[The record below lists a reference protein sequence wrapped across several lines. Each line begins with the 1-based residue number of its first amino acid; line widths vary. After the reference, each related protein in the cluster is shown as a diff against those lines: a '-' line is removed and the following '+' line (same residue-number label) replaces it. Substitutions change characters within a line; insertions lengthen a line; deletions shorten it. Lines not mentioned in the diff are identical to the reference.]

1 MKKALRFLPVMLVL
15 VIGFSSSTGCSSYDS
30 NVDES
35 RIGNPHGVVSNS
47 EYASRRQALMHEIEG
62 GVAVIRGA
70 TTPVSDW
77 QFLQNND
84 FYYLTGVEIP
94 NSFLV
99 IDAVNR
105 ECALFFTIEERDA
118 AGEGIPLDLVRS
130 PVEATGIEM
139 HFPSERLATYLADLS
154 SQTSTF
160 YTSFK
165 PEELARD
172 NSNEKF
178 NALRNTMTRNE
189 WDGRLTRDLQFVE
202 RLKEKFPGVTVSDC
216 SSLIWD
222 LRKIKSPAE
231 IELIRRAGQIGVE
244 AHIALIQSTAP
255 NTTEKELAALF
266 EYVCNR
272 AGAQELAYYTI
283 LMSGN
288 NHPYGHYH
296 RYDRILEDGDF
307 VILDAG
313 PDYGYY
319 NADIS
324 TSFPANGKFSPR
336 QKELYQLAYD
346 IRQVCL
352 DNYRPGIT
360 FGDVGRKVE
369 EFLAGS
375 GFDPSEQR
383 FRGLVR
389 YGGYN
394 HSIGMA
400 THDVMGSF
408 DGPDEVLE
416 PGFVFACDINMPY
429 DEEFGL
435 RLEDTVVITED
446 GCENL
451 SPGLPRTVAEIEA
464 LMKKPGIVQQLRK

>member
-1 MKKALRFLPVMLVL
+1 MKKAVRFSPVMFVL
-15 VIGFSSSTGCSSYDS
+15 VIGFSLSTGCSSSDS
-30 NVDES
+30 DGD
-35 RIGNPHGVVSNS
+35 RTGNLQGVVSNS
-47 EYASRRQALMHEIEG
+47 EYASRRQALMSGIEG

-94 NSFLV
+94 NAFLV

-105 ECALFFTIEERDA
+105 ESALFFSLDENDA
-118 AGEGIPLDLVRS
+118 AGEGIPLDLVRN
-130 PVEATGIEM
+130 PVEATGIEK

-154 SQTSTF
+154 SRTSTF

-178 NALRNTMTRNE
+178 NALRNVMTRSE
-189 WDGRLTRDLQFVE
+189 WDGRLTRNLQFVE
-202 RLKEKFPGVTVSDC
+202 RLKEKYPGISVSDC

-231 IELIRRAGQIGVE
+231 IELLRRAGQIGVE

-272 AGAQELAYYTI
+272 AGAQELAYYII
-283 LMSGN
+283 LMSGI
-288 NHPYGHYH
+288 NHQYGHYH
-296 RYDRILEDGDF
+296 RHDRILEDGDF

-313 PDYGYY
+313 PDFGYY

-324 TSFPANGKFSPR
+324 TSFPANGKFSSR
-336 QKELYQLAYD
+336 QGELYQLAYD

-369 EFLAGS
+369 EFLAGN

-400 THDVMGSF
+400 THDVMGNF
-408 DGPDEVLE
+408 DGPNEVLE

-464 LMKKPGIVQQLRK
+464 LMKKPGIVQRLRK